1 MIKSISVI
9 VPVYNEIKNLRLNLK
24 KIIFYLE
31 KHTKNYEILVID
43 SGSKDG
49 SQKFLKNNSSR
60 NKKIHPIFQKKKEGW
75 GSACK
80 LGLKNANKKYCFFY
94 PIDDQYKIEEIIDI
108 CKFKNDT
115 TITFRKSNFLG
126 IIKFI
131 RSSIYKFLCKLIF
144 KINFKDINSIKIL
157 KIKYFKKKNI
167 LKKISNNWFFDLD
180 ILLLIKEKKIKYS
193 EFPINLYEREH
204 GQSNITFK
212 VAFQMF
218 IELLSRAFTK

>member
-24 KIIFYLE
+24 KIIFYIE
-31 KHTKNYEILVID
+31 RHTKNYEILVID

-49 SQKFLKNNSSR
+49 SQKFLKNKSLK
-60 NKKIHPIFQKKKEGW
+60 NKKINPIFQKKKEGW

-108 CKFKNDT
+108 CKFNDDT

-131 RSSIYKFLCKLIF
+131 RSLIYKFLCKLIF

-157 KIKYFKKKNI
+157 KIKYFKNKNI

-193 EFPINLYEREH
+193 EFPINLYAREH
-204 GQSNITFK
+204 GQSNITLK